1 MRAVV
6 ASGVAGKEIPM
17 KTRAV
22 LSLGSSVHPR
32 RTFSV
37 LAALTLS
44 AALGACAAAT
54 EESRSSDGSGGGD
67 PTGSGGGA
75 SSSGSS
81 GEGGSLFDGG
91 GPGDGGQA
99 AGCQFVDL
107 LFVIDNSPS
116 MGKYQDELAK
126 AFPSFVDAMFQ
137 KLPPNVDLHVGITTT
152 SFFTGSCSESV
163 SNCVSQAS
171 AQEIDAHYTKPTD
184 MNNGTNGEQGR
195 FFEYMGKKFYAANT
209 SDVDQS
215 GLKNWFAGAAVAAG
229 ETGCS
234 FEMPSAAAG
243 YAAHPANSASNGG
256 FFRDENGVLLV
267 MVLSDEPDKSP
278 EGTDIYKDMLTAVKP
293 VCGGDKCILTAALVN
308 TCLEG
313 VNNALWQFLHAF
325 GEPPIWGD
333 LKDPSQY
340 SKVVGDALA
349 QVVKQTCDE
358 ISVPK

>member
-1 MRAVV
+1 MA
-6 ASGVAGKEIPM
+6 ASAFACSATNE
-17 KTRAV
+17 A
-22 LSLGSSVHPR
+22 SS
-32 RTFSV
+32 
-37 LAALTLS
+37 
-44 AALGACAAAT
+44 
-54 EESRSSDGSGGGD
+54 SSDGSGGGGD
-67 PTGSGGGA
+67 PAGSGGGGGGG
-75 SSSGSS
+75 SSSS

-91 GPGDGGQA
+91 GPGDGSA
-99 AGCQFVDL
+99 TAGCQFVDL
-107 LFVIDNSPS
+107 LFVIDNSLS

-163 SNCVSQAS
+163 SNCVSTAS
-171 AQEIDAHYTKPTD
+171 SQEIEAHYTKPTD
-184 MNNGTNGEQGR
+184 KSTGTNGEQGR
-195 FFEYMGKKFYAANT
+195 FFEHMGKTFYAANT
-209 SDVDQS
+209 SGVDQS
-215 GLKNWFAGAAVAAG
+215 GLKSWFASAAVAAG

-234 FEMPSAAAG
+234 FEMASAAAG

-267 MVLSDEPDKSP
+267 IVLSDEPDKSP
-278 EGTDIYKDMLTAVKP
+278 EGTQVYKDMLTAVKP
-293 VCGGDKCILTAALVN
+293 LCGGDKCILTAGLVN
-308 TCLEG
+308 PCIEG
-313 VNNALWQFLHAF
+313 VNNALWQFLNAF

-358 ISVPK
+358 VSVPK

>member
-1 MRAVV
+1 MSTSAFSRF
-6 ASGVAGKEIPM
+6 
-17 KTRAV
+17 
-22 LSLGSSVHPR
+22 GSSFQCGPR
-32 RTFSV
+32 RAFLSIGALTV
-37 LAALTLS
+37 LAALAACS
-44 AALGACAAAT
+44 ATNDA
-54 EESRSSDGSGGGD
+54 SSGGEGGEGN
-67 PTGSGGGA
+67 PTGSGGAGGSIGS
-75 SSSGSS
+75 SSSG
-81 GEGGSLFDGG
+81 GTLFDGG
-91 GPGDGGQA
+91 GPGDGGQVT
-99 AGCQFVDL
+99 GCQFVDL

-116 MGKYQDELAK
+116 MGKYQEELSK
-126 AFPSFVDAMFQ
+126 AFPAFADAMFQ

-152 SFFTGSCSESV
+152 SFFTGSCSEAV
-163 SNCVSQAS
+163 SNCVSTAS
-171 AQEIDAHYTKPTD
+171 PQEIEAHYTKPTD

-209 SDVDQS
+209 SDPDQS
-215 GLKNWFAGAAVAAG
+215 GLKTWFAGAAVAAG

-267 MVLSDEPDKSP
+267 IVLSDEPDKSP
-278 EGTDIYKDMLTAVKP
+278 EGTQVYKDMLTAMKP
-293 VCGGDKCILTAALVN
+293 VCGGDKCILTAGLVN
-308 TCLEG
+308 TCIEG

-333 LKDPSQY
+333 LKDSSQY

-358 ISVPK
+358 VSVPK

>member
-1 MRAVV
+1 MSKRARPLHVFT
-6 ASGVAGKEIPM
+6 SI
-17 KTRAV
+17 
-22 LSLGSSVHPR
+22 
-32 RTFSV
+32 
-37 LAALTLS
+37 AALAM
-44 AALGACAAAT
+44 AAAIGACAAGT
-54 EESRSSDGSGGGD
+54 EASSTRGGDGGSDD
-67 PTGSGGGA
+67 PTGAGGGGG
-75 SSSGSS
+75 SSS

-116 MGKYQDELAK
+116 MGQYQDELAK

-152 SFFTGSCSESV
+152 SFFNGSCSESV
-163 SNCVSQAS
+163 SNCVTQAS
-171 AQEIDAHYTKPTD
+171 AQEIEAHYTKPTA
-184 MNNGTNGEQGR
+184 MNNGTNGGQGR
-195 FFEYMGKKFYAANT
+195 FFEHMGKKFYAANT
-209 SDVDQS
+209 SDADQA
-215 GLKNWFAGAAVAAG
+215 GLKTWFAGAAVAAG

-234 FEMPSAAAG
+234 FEMASAAAG

-267 MVLSDEPDKSP
+267 IVLSDEPDKSP
-278 EGTDIYKDMLTAVKP
+278 EETQAYKDMLAAVKP
-293 VCGGDKCILTAALVN
+293 LCGGDKCILTAGLVN
-308 TCLEG
+308 TCIEG

-358 ISVPK
+358 VSVPK

>member
-1 MRAVV
+1 MNTKA
-6 ASGVAGKEIPM
+6 
-17 KTRAV
+17 
-22 LSLGSSVHPR
+22 LSSRRSSFPVGR
-32 RTFSV
+32 SLRSI
-37 LAALTLS
+37 AAIAITG
-44 AALGACAAAT
+44 AFAACAAGNEA
-54 EESRSSDGSGGGD
+54 SSSSDGSGGRSD
-67 PTGSGGGA
+67 PTGTGGSA
-75 SSSGSS
+75 SSSSGS

-91 GPGDGGQA
+91 GPGEGGVA

-171 AQEIDAHYTKPTD
+171 PQDIEAHYTKPTD
-184 MNNGTNGEQGR
+184 MNNGTNGAQGR

-215 GLKNWFAGAAVAAG
+215 GLKTWFAGAAVAAG

-234 FEMPSAAAG
+234 FEMASAGAG

-278 EGTDIYKDMLTAVKP
+278 EGTQVYKDMLTAVKP
-293 VCGGDKCILTAALVN
+293 LCGGDKCILTAGLVN
-308 TCLEG
+308 PCIEG

-325 GEPPIWGD
+325 GEPPIWAD

-340 SKVVGDALA
+340 SSVVGDALA

-358 ISVPK
+358 VSIPK